1 MNSVQ
6 YSVNEA
12 LESNKRLKQ
21 TGALLLQYKISHE
34 MQSLGRSLQIF
45 FFPSGI
51 VKQNRHLLG
60 LISRTL
66 NYQKDLWWQQKPHK
80 SCVVLSAMGWAPAA
94 GGQRARQSSLQCQ

>member
-45 FFPSGI
+45 FSFLYRKTEPAFTGAD
-51 VKQNRHLLG
+51 
-60 LISRTL
+60 ISHT
-66 NYQKDLWWQQKPHK
+66 K
-80 SCVVLSAMGWAPAA
+80 LSERFMVAA
-94 GGQRARQSSLQCQ
+94 EAT